1 MKNKFGIR
9 NTVIIRQNFDKLLKY
24 EEKLNKV
31 NVKIQTE
38 DLKYKKLNRL
48 NKFKDK
54 CKEHI
59 QRTYL
64 NTQNLIISSYF
75 DSKIKELKSVEE
87 IEEYRQYLFGF
98 NSLVGK
104 SDGYSFFSD
113 FYIQKMTALDH
124 LYERITNDNNLVV
137 VHTSKLQVL
146 FKAIKN
152 LFIKDKDVQI
162 EEVKQ

>member
-1 MKNKFGIR
+1 MDEQEKEKEQLFNKAISFFNDNLYNMALYYLNPSKTIHNQDIVEEYIR
-9 NTVIIRQNFDKLLKY
+9 
-24 EEKLNKV
+24 
-31 NVKIQTE
+31 
-38 DLKYKKLNRL
+38 
-48 NKFKDK
+48 K

-104 SDGYSFFSD
+104 ADGYSFFSD